1 MSTLFYVVDPMCSWC
16 YAFSPTWQKIL
27 DNLPS
32 DIKVVYVQGGL
43 APTSTAPMPDD
54 MQTMLQGVWKQIH
67 ETVGTEF
74 NFDFWSNC
82 TPRRSTY
89 LSCQAAIA
97 ARGQGKEYEM
107 ISSIQKQYY
116 LNAKNPSNRDTLEES
131 AKMIGINIDK
141 FCEDLESDDVISEL
155 REDFKLK
162 NKLKINSFPSLI
174 LKYKNNYFPIKI
186 EYNNSEKM
194 LHHIN
199 DLNDNIYF

>member
-32 DIKVVYVQGGL
+32 NIKVVYVEGGL
-43 APTSTAPMPDD
+43 APISNDTMPND
-54 MQTMLQGVWKQIH
+54 MQVMLQGVWKQIH
-67 ETVGTEF
+67 ESVGTEF
-74 NFDFWSNC
+74 NFDFWTNC

-97 ARGQGKEYEM
+97 ARTQGKEYEM
-107 ISSIQKQYY
+107 ISAIQQQYY
-116 LNAKNPSNRDTLEES
+116 LNAKNPSNSDTLEDA
-131 AKMIGINIDK
+131 AKMIGLDINK
-141 FCEDLESDDVISEL
+141 FCEDLESENVML
-155 REDFKLK
+155 KLQEDFKIRD
-162 NKLKINSFPSLI
+162 KIKVHSFPSLV

-186 EYNNSEKM
+186 EYNNHEKM
-194 LHHIN
+194 LSHIN

>member
-32 DIKVVYVQGGL
+32 NIKVVYVQGGL
-43 APTSTAPMPDD
+43 APKSDSPMPIE
-54 MQTMLQGVWKQIH
+54 MQTMLQGIWKQIH
-67 ETVGTEF
+67 TSVGTEF
-74 NFDFWSNC
+74 NFDFWTKC

-97 ARGQGKEYEM
+97 GRLQGKEYEM
-107 ISSIQKQYY
+107 ISAIQKQYY
-116 LNAKNPSNRDTLEES
+116 LNAKNPSNHDTLIEAANMISLDMEKFSKDIES
-131 AKMIGINIDK
+131 ENVLSALQN
-141 FCEDLESDDVISEL
+141 
-155 REDFKLK
+155 DFKIRD
-162 NKLKINSFPSLI
+162 KIKIHSFPSLV

-186 EYNNSEKM
+186 EYNNPEKM
-194 LHHIN
+194 LININ